1 MVLMVL
7 AVVARGAG
15 GRENSDEDEGAE
27 DARAGHEL
35 LRPPIVYG
43 VRHTMIRASIP
54 EGAMRNVMAFVALGI
69 AVMASPVAAEE
80 PRPAAPAA
88 GELTALVRDFLAG
101 VSRNDASVHERFWAD
116 DLVYTRAAG
125 ERVGK
130 ADILRDVRSSTPAS
144 PAPPTMQYAAEDMRI
159 QQYGDT
165 AIVAFRLVGTMG
177 AEPPQSF
184 LNTGT
189 FVKRGGRWQAV
200 AWQATRMAAPAP
212 APPKPDMGEFFL
224 VLLKKG
230 PAWTAERNDRTKA
243 IQEGHMANIR

>member
-88 GELTALVRDFLAG
+88 GELTAQIGRASCRERVESSVGAAAVERKRSAG
-101 VSRNDASVHERFWAD
+101 VDSAD
-116 DLVYTRAAG
+116 
-125 ERVGK
+125 
-130 ADILRDVRSSTPAS
+130 
-144 PAPPTMQYAAEDMRI
+144 
-159 QQYGDT
+159 
-165 AIVAFRLVGTMG
+165 
-177 AEPPQSF
+177 
-184 LNTGT
+184 
-189 FVKRGGRWQAV
+189 
-200 AWQATRMAAPAP
+200 
-212 APPKPDMGEFFL
+212 
-224 VLLKKG
+224 
-230 PAWTAERNDRTKA
+230 
-243 IQEGHMANIR
+243 